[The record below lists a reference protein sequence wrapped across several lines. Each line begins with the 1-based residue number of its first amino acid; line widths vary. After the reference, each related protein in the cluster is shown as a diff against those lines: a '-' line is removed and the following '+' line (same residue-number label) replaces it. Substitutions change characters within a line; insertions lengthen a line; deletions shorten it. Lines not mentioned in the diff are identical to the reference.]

1 MDREA
6 FLHFTLTDRAVIPNM
21 MNQLRRVYP
30 RILSVERQNGRTVSK
45 KNLTLAVEED
55 PQRVI
60 AHFYKE
66 MTGEP
71 LNEQQQKWLTGLTA
85 GGEKERE
92 KSCSQEN

>member
-45 KNLTLAVEED
+45 KNLTLADEED

-60 AHFYKE
+60 AHFIK
-66 MTGEP
+66 
-71 LNEQQQKWLTGLTA
+71 K
-85 GGEKERE
+85 
-92 KSCSQEN
+92 